1 MYLAAL
7 SVPHGLAAFALLAA
21 AHTAPWAAGRL
32 LGPRWAAPID
42 GGAILPDGAR
52 LFGAHKTWRGALA
65 ALGVCTLL
73 GALFGYPAS
82 LGLAFA
88 ALAMAGDLLSS
99 ALKRRLRLAPGRE
112 VPGLDQ
118 LPEAL
123 LPLLTLAGPL
133 GIGGLSATL
142 ISLVF
147 ALLDLA
153 AIPLRHPGRTHR
165 PPR

>member
-1 MYLAAL
+1 MHLPGL
-7 SVPHGLAAFALLAA
+7 SVPRGLAAFALLAA

-32 LGPRWAAPID
+32 LGPHWAAPID
-42 GGAILPDGAR
+42 GGAVLPDGAR

-65 ALGVCTLL
+65 ALGVCTLIAALL
-73 GALFGYPAS
+73 GYTAG

-133 GIGGLSATL
+133 GIGWVNATL
-142 ISLVF
+142 ISIVF

-153 AIPLRHPGRTHR
+153 AIPLRHPGRTRR